1 MQDHDMNATAGAHP
15 DGVRSVARI
24 YQLWDAALGAKDVE
38 AAAALY
44 AEDTRL
50 ESPLVRHLLGCER
63 GVIEG
68 RERLRDF
75 IRVVFERTPST
86 RRRHRTGFFTDGR
99 TLIWEYPRETPDGE
113 QMDFVESM
121 EIEDGLIR
129 RHCVYWGWF
138 GVKVLEGD
146 RYHR

>member
-1 MQDHDMNATAGAHP
+1 MQANP
-15 DGVRSVARI
+15 VRSVEQI
-24 YQLWDAALGAKDVE
+24 YQLWDEALGARDIE

-50 ESPLVRHLLGCER
+50 ESPLVRHLTGSER

-68 RERLRDF
+68 RDRLRDF
-75 IRVVFERTPST
+75 LRVVFDRTPPS
-86 RRRHRTGFFTDGR
+86 RRHFRGGFFTDGR
-99 TLIWEYPRETPDGE
+99 RLIWEYPRETPDGD

-121 EIEDGLIR
+121 EIENGLIR

-138 GVKVLEGD
+138 GVKVLEQD
-146 RYHR
+146 SYHR